1 MTQFVETLH
10 RVWVSHGPRD
20 TWRGSIGAKC
30 CKSCQFVTI
39 FISPGY
45 SLPLYCNPA
54 VTLPIMLCWLI
65 RIDRD
70 PIFDWQISLQLI
82 SVRICILHH
91 IGYSVATLCVCT
103 KDVINRTANWHFHI
117 LTVKYFTEFA
127 NVVYKAGCSFFCR
140 CNNKSTSHHHYLS
153 DTCPAAWARLQLS
166 PLPWVINNCR
176 PTGRVIIFWKRSFF
190 IISIFKASSF
200 ESSAN

>member
-1 MTQFVETLH
+1 MNKTLSVGCTDWLLLSIRPDSIDDSICWNLH

-117 LTVKYFTEFA
+117 LTVKYYSEFA

-140 CNNKSTSHHHYLS
+140 CNNKSSSLSLRHLPGCVGPAPALPSSLS
-153 DTCPAAWARLQLS
+153 D
-166 PLPWVINNCR
+166 
-176 PTGRVIIFWKRSFF
+176 K
-190 IISIFKASSF
+190 
-200 ESSAN
+200 

>member
-1 MTQFVETLH
+1 MNKTLSVGCYYQLDLIQSMTQFDETMNI
-10 RVWVSHGPRD
+10 VWVSHGPRD
-20 TWRGSIGAKC
+20 TWRESIGAKC

-117 LTVKYFTEFA
+117 LTVKYFEEFA
-127 NVVYKAGCSFFCR
+127 NTVFKLGVALFC
-140 CNNKSTSHHHYLS
+140 CNNKSSSLSLRHLPGCLGPAPALPSSLS
-153 DTCPAAWARLQLS
+153 D
-166 PLPWVINNCR
+166 
-176 PTGRVIIFWKRSFF
+176 K
-190 IISIFKASSF
+190 
-200 ESSAN
+200 